1 MLILLSGGR
10 NRRDYELEMAQL
22 RSGERSHI
30 TSGTL
35 LKNIQRTKAAF
46 QEVFDSDGYVT
57 PTEIHCPLC
66 GQVRKSPDNGSGS
79 LIIRHLKLE
88 HVLRN
93 RRDYELGYFMTKKPS
108 KITQNRVY
116 LRGSTN

>member
-66 GQVRKSPDNGSGS
+66 GQVRKSPDNTA
-79 LIIRHLKLE
+79 LIIW
-88 HVLRN
+88 
-93 RRDYELGYFMTKKPS
+93 F
-108 KITQNRVY
+108 NRVDDEVFPHFF
-116 LRGSTN
+116 

>member
-30 TSGTL
+30 TSEDQGGVS
-35 LKNIQRTKAAF
+35 RG
-46 QEVFDSDGYVT
+46 VRPSDGYVT

-88 HVLRN
+88 HVLKKQFNTENDLEKIKKLEELLRV
-93 RRDYELGYFMTKKPS
+93 RRQQK
-108 KITQNRVY
+108 
-116 LRGSTN
+116 

>member
-88 HVLRN
+88 HVLKKKFNTENDLEKIKKLEELLRV
-93 RRDYELGYFMTKKPS
+93 RRQQK
-108 KITQNRVY
+108 
-116 LRGSTN
+116 